1 MEELVLEHL
10 AAQKGPVMVGTL
22 AKRFLISQSR
32 MVRALSTLLEQ
43 GKIEVV
49 TIGKHKFYKV
59 KQ

>member
-1 MEELVLEHL
+1 MEELVLQYLKER
-10 AAQKGPVMVGTL
+10 KGPLMVGTL

-43 GKIEVV
+43 GKIEIV

-59 KQ
+59 KE